1 MIKIDQSGSQSTT
14 SILGDLDPDMPY
26 LSKTYIGLAAF
37 SILVLLIFNI
47 LPPLTLI
54 LFPTRAFHY
63 CLSKCHFN
71 SHTIVIF
78 TDKIQ
83 SCYRNGLDGGRDM
96 RSFSGFYFYLRLSFH
111 ILSEIFHIVLNKSG
125 MTSLGVTF
133 FISAL
138 IITII
143 RPYRKSYM
151 YIVDALLFTNIALL
165 WLSGTNMY
173 TVHRQFTCC

>member
-1 MIKIDQSGSQSTT
+1 
-14 SILGDLDPDMPY
+14 
-26 LSKTYIGLAAF
+26 
-37 SILVLLIFNI
+37 
-47 LPPLTLI
+47 
-54 LFPTRAFHY
+54 
-63 CLSKCHFN
+63 
-71 SHTIVIF
+71 
-78 TDKIQ
+78 
-83 SCYRNGLDGGRDM
+83 M

-151 YIVDALLFTNIALL
+151 NNISLMLFCSQT
-165 WLSGTNMY
+165 
-173 TVHRQFTCC
+173 